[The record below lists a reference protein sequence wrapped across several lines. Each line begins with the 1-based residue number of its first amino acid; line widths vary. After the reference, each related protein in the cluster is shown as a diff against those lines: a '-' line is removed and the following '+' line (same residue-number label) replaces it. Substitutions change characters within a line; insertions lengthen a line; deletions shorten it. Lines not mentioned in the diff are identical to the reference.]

1 MSGLLAALLVA
12 LAAALIWPALPAP
25 WLSPPSGSTATAPS
39 LQVESALV
47 RHRIL
52 VALLAGLV
60 GVTIVGGAVGWV
72 IAVVGSTAV
81 WATIGRMEP
90 AWVRVDREQ
99 AQRELPHVIQ
109 LLAMVLNSGA
119 SLPDAVRQVAGAL
132 PGPATAA
139 LRHAEGRLSIGVAP
153 DQVWGE
159 LAAQPGFE
167 RVGRAL
173 ARSHGSGVPVADVVR
188 RLGVDL
194 AREARAEAEDRARTV
209 GVRAAVPLGLCLLPA
224 FLLIGIVPVVAASLS
239 AVVW

>member
-1 MSGLLAALLVA
+1 MSGVLPALLFA
-12 LAAALIWPALPAP
+12 LAAALIWPARP
-25 WLSPPSGSTATAPS
+25 SPPSGSAAAAPS
-39 LQVESALV
+39 LQVESLLV
-47 RHRIL
+47 RHRIP
-52 VALLAGLV
+52 VVLLAGLA
-60 GVTIVGGAVGWV
+60 GVTIVGGAVGWMV
-72 IAVVGSTAV
+72 AVVGSVFV
-81 WATIGRMEP
+81 WATIRRMEP
-90 AWVRVDREQ
+90 AWVRADREQ

-173 ARSHGSGVPVADVVR
+173 ARSHASGVPVADVVR